1 MGCNT
6 RSWRTRLSDGLC
18 NGLDPLP
25 TKQGQAPMQF
35 LLIEERVVAPGTI
48 DLAASP
54 RVWPPRR
61 KVYAYL

>member
-1 MGCNT
+1 MGCIT
-6 RSWRTRLSDGLC
+6 RSWRTRLSDGLR
-18 NGLDPLP
+18 NGLDPLNRGKP
-25 TKQGQAPMQF
+25 TMQL